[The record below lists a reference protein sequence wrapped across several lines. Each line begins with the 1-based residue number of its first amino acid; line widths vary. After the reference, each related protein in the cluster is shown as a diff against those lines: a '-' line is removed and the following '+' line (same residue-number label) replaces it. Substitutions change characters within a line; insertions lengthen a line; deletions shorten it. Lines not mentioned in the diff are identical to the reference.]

1 MISGSQ
7 RGNEMKL
14 HKKVIATI
22 CIIVI
27 AVTLISMF
35 KEEIG
40 SSVIQLISYE
50 FERERSKEVDE
61 YNILSWND
69 SKFQINHYSSG
80 NQLDMIE
87 NEKTIVLLENIIK
100 YKKITSKLYI
110 ITPDDQAII
119 DKNNIAY
126 IHIGSYDPNNDKDV
140 EIESNGK
147 VLIYSK
153 RYKSNNII
161 YLESINNFETSD
173 KEILEKLINDAS
185 QGS

>member
-1 MISGSQ
+1 M
-7 RGNEMKL
+7 
-14 HKKVIATI
+14 
-22 CIIVI
+22 
-27 AVTLISMF
+27 
-35 KEEIG
+35 
-40 SSVIQLISYE
+40 
-50 FERERSKEVDE
+50 
-61 YNILSWND
+61 
-69 SKFQINHYSSG
+69 
-80 NQLDMIE
+80 
-87 NEKTIVLLENIIK
+87 
-100 YKKITSKLYI
+100 YI